1 MALHLWAVGYSPGPG
16 SGCTALARTGRSQ
29 DTVVPRP
36 AGLCTEKVPPSASI
50 RSFSP
55 TSPEPRSG
63 SAPPTPS
70 SRTRTRSVSPEAS
83 ASTSTTEACACL
95 VAFVSASE
103 TT

>member
-1 MALHLWAVGYSPGPG
+1 MPP
-16 SGCTALARTGRSQ
+16 
-29 DTVVPRP
+29 P
-36 AGLCTEKVPPSASI
+36 AGLCTANVPPSASI

-63 SAPPTPS
+63 SAPPTHHPERS
-70 SRTRTRSVSPEAS
+70 TRSVPPEAS
-83 ASTSTTEACACL
+83 AATSATDACACL